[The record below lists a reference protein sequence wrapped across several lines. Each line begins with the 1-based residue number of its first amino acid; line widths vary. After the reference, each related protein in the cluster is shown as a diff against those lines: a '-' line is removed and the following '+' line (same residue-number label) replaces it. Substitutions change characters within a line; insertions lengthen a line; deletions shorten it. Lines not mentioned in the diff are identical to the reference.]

1 MLFIKIPQ
9 NNLFKRPLRTTLT
22 CFGVLL
28 GVASF
33 VALVGLSRGVE
44 RAWITGLN
52 EKGTHILGLRKGAA
66 EILTATMDENLGN
79 DLGTVHGV
87 AEVSG
92 ELVDMTQLDAG
103 PTVLVSGWPSNSD
116 LWRTLHI
123 SAGGAVMDLKPGH
136 VVLGQSVADAI
147 QCEPGQS
154 LGIGGRRYTVHALH
168 KSKGALNNNTII
180 MRLDDLQQMTGKA
193 GRVTVFNIRLNQAED
208 PDQVAAVLARLGK
221 KFGGLTFQKTSEI
234 ADNNKILKL
243 FRAIAWGTSAIAII
257 ISAFIVLN
265 TLLMSVA
272 ERKRE
277 IGIFCA
283 LGWKPSRI
291 ILMIGCEA
299 FFITTIGGLAG
310 CLAGGAGLH
319 WLVSATE
326 LRAYIEPNL
335 NFQLIVEILMAAIGL
350 GTAVSIYPAWR
361 AIQINPTEALRY
373 E

>member
-9 NNLFKRPLRTTLT
+9 NNLLKRPLRTLLT
-22 CFGVLL
+22 CFGVVL

-52 EKGTHILGLRKGAA
+52 EKGTHILGLRKGAV
-66 EILTATMDENLGN
+66 EILTATLDENLGG
-79 DLGTVHGV
+79 DLRTVHGV

-92 ELVDMTQLDAG
+92 ELVDITQLDEG
-103 PTVLVSGWPSNSD
+103 PTVLISGWPSDSN

-123 SAGGAVMDLKPGH
+123 SVGGAATDLTPGH
-136 VVLGQSVADAI
+136 VVVGQTVAGAI
-147 QCEPGQS
+147 PCDIGHV
-154 LGIGGRRYTVHALH
+154 LGIGGRRYTVHAVH
-168 KSKGALNNNTII
+168 KSKGTLNNNTII
-180 MRLDDLQQMTGKA
+180 MRLDDMQQMTGKA
-193 GRVTVFNIRLNQAED
+193 GRVTGFNIRLNQADD
-208 PDQVAAVLARLGK
+208 PDQVADVLVRLK
-221 KFGGLTFQKTSEI
+221 KRFGSLTFHQTREV

-243 FRAIAWGTSAIAII
+243 FRAIAWGTSTIAIV

-265 TLLMSVA
+265 TLLMSVS

-299 FFITTIGGLAG
+299 FCITAVGGLVG
-310 CLAGGAGLH
+310 CLVGGVGLH
-319 WLVSATE
+319 WLVGATE
-326 LRAYIEPNL
+326 LQAYIEPDLNL
-335 NFQLIVEILMAAIGL
+335 QLIVEILIASVGL
-350 GTAVSIYPAWR
+350 GTMVSIYPAWR
-361 AIQINPTEALRY
+361 ALQINPTEALRY